1 MLNAHQIVSMTDAQ
15 MDEFL
20 KSILVQYLEEKQGMN
35 SLQILNALLK
45 FRTGSGDH
53 RKSRQRPQK
62 SHFEPC
68 PPSIDKN

>member
-35 SLQILNALLK
+35 SLQILNALLN
-45 FRTGSGDH
+45 FAQDQGSSQI
-53 RKSRQRPQK
+53 KTTTTKIS
-62 SHFEPC
+62 F
-68 PPSIDKN
+68 